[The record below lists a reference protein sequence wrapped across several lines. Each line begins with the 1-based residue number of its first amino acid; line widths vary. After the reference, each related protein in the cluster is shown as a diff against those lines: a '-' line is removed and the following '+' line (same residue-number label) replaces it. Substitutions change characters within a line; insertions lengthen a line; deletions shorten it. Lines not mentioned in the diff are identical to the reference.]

1 MPVFYPV
8 LENRVRVFYSYS
20 PKLSHKPVLYRS
32 VRKKGDEMMA
42 NSLTFYVDESVW
54 FKGDDEIKNI
64 LSLSIEPEI
73 EINENEDYVTMTGS
87 LRLDGEYER
96 LDKRMERHTDE
107 MTEPA
112 SVRYVQE
119 VRQLNDQFVQF
130 LHRFPVEITIP
141 KERISDMNEVNVE
154 VATFDY
160 RLPDSNCLQLS
171 AELVIHGI
179 QSSGDQELNDYNF
192 EERVKEIYSAHE
204 TSFSIDTKIDETK
217 AEQAEEVHADVND
230 QRIEEQTG
238 PQIELKSRSEESDEA
253 QVETVVLEEEDA
265 RIEGELNQDSEE
277 NEREET
283 ERKENRS
290 ESRSENALYLTKM
303 LSRSEEQF
311 SKLKMRIIQPGDSL
325 ESIAKAY
332 QVQPTQ
338 IARLNQLEDEQ
349 IEEGQILYIPVKT
362 KQKQER

>member
-1 MPVFYPV
+1 
-8 LENRVRVFYSYS
+8 
-20 PKLSHKPVLYRS
+20 
-32 VRKKGDEMMA
+32 MA
-42 NSLTFYVDESVW
+42 NSLTFHVDESVW
-54 FKGDDEIKNI
+54 FKSDDEIKNI

-73 EINENEDYVTMTGS
+73 EINENENDVTITGS

-96 LDKRMERHTDE
+96 FDEQKERRNGE

-119 VRQLNDQFVQF
+119 VRQINDQFVQF

-141 KERISDMNEVNVE
+141 KERISNINDVNVT
-154 VATFDY
+154 VASFDY

-179 QSSGDQELNDYNF
+179 QSSGDQVLKNYDF
-192 EERVKEIYSAHE
+192 EERVKELCSNHQ
-204 TSFSIDTKIDETK
+204 TSFSIETKIDETE
-217 AEQAEEVHADVND
+217 AEQAEALQADANVHRN
-230 QRIEEQTG
+230 EEQTG
-238 PQIELKSRSEESDEA
+238 PQIELKSRADESDEA
-253 QVETVVLEEEDA
+253 QVEAEAIEDLAEEDA
-265 RIEGELNQDSEE
+265 RIEEE
-277 NEREET
+277 INENREESEREET

-311 SKLKMRIIQPGDSL
+311 SKLRMRIIQPGDSL

-338 IARLNQLEDEQ
+338 IARLNQLDDEQ
-349 IEEGQILYIPVKT
+349 IEEGQILYIPVKK

>member
-1 MPVFYPV
+1 
-8 LENRVRVFYSYS
+8 
-20 PKLSHKPVLYRS
+20 
-32 VRKKGDEMMA
+32 MA
-42 NSLTFYVDESVW
+42 NSLSFHVDESVW
-54 FKGDDEIKNI
+54 FQGEDEIKNI

-73 EINENEDYVTMTGS
+73 EINENEDYVTLTGS

-96 LDKRMERHTDE
+96 LDKRMERHNDE
-107 MTEPA
+107 TTEPA

-141 KERISDMNEVNVE
+141 KERISDLNEVNVE

-179 QSSGDQELNDYNF
+179 QSSGDQELNGYDF
-192 EERVKEIYSAHE
+192 EERVKDIYENHQ
-204 TSFSIDTKIDETK
+204 TSFSIDTKIDETE
-217 AEQAEEVHADVND
+217 AEQAEAIQADDNV
-230 QRIEEQTG
+230 QRNEEQTG
-238 PQIELKSRSEESDEA
+238 PQIELKSRADESDEA
-253 QVETVVLEEEDA
+253 QVEAEAIEDLTEEDA
-265 RIEGELNQDSEE
+265 RIEDEINENSEE

-311 SKLKMRIIQPGDSL
+311 SKLRMRIIQPGDSL

-349 IEEGQILYIPVKT
+349 IEEGQILYIPVKK